1 MAALTNDLIQSKIL
15 DSNDLSL
22 LEQLKVLPNETE
34 VNDYK
39 LLELNDIFMEHEED
53 AAKLEVALH
62 KIAKEKL
69 MNNKVEE
76 AWKTLLAFN
85 D

>member
-1 MAALTNDLIQSKIL
+1 MAALTSDLIQSKIL

-22 LEQLKVLPNETE
+22 LKQLKILPNETE

-53 AAKLEVALH
+53 AAKLEEALH

-69 MNNKVEE
+69 INNKVEE

>member
-1 MAALTNDLIQSKIL
+1 MAALTNDLKQSKIL
-15 DSNDLSL
+15 DANDLSL
-22 LEQLKVLPNETE
+22 LEQLAVLPNETE
-34 VNDYK
+34 VNDHK
-39 LLELNDIFMEHEED
+39 LLVLNDIFMEFEED
-53 AAKLEVALH
+53 AAKLEEALH

-69 MNNKVEE
+69 MNNEVEE